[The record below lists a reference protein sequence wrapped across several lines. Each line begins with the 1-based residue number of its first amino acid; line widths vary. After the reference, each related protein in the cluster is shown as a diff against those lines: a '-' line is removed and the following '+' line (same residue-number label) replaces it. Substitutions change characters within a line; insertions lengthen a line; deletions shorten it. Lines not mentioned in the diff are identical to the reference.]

1 MRKIATL
8 ALAAAL
14 SITALA
20 PAAMAHSDRAKK
32 DFAPVTRVHGHDRH
46 GEHHEGR
53 GKGHD
58 KNHHRHEETVADEPT
73 VVDPVVPSADVCVPT
88 SMFDQTCLP

>member
-1 MRKIATL
+1 MRKIAAL

-32 DFAPVTRVHGHDRH
+32 DFAPVTRVHGHAN
-46 GEHHEGR
+46 HHEGR

-58 KNHHRHEETVADEPT
+58 KNQHKHEETVADEPT
-73 VVDPVVPSADVCVPT
+73 VVEPVVAPVD
-88 SMFDQTCLP
+88 TCTGFLAICTP

>member
-46 GEHHEGR
+46 TSHHEGR
-53 GKGHD
+53 GKGHE
-58 KNHHRHEETVADEPT
+58 KNQHKHDETVADEPT
-73 VVDPVVPSADVCVPT
+73 VVEPVVAPVD
-88 SMFDQTCLP
+88 TCTGFMAICPLP

>member
-46 GEHHEGR
+46 TSHHEGR
-53 GKGHD
+53 GKGHE
-58 KNHHRHEETVADEPT
+58 KNQHKHDETVADEPT
-73 VVDPVVPSADVCVPT
+73 VVEPVVAPGDACVP
-88 SMFDQTCLP
+88 SMFVTCTP

>member
-46 GEHHEGR
+46 TSHHEGR

-58 KNHHRHEETVADEPT
+58 KNQHLHEEAVTEVPT
-73 VVDPVVPSADVCVPT
+73 VDETIAPPCVSLFSCP
-88 SMFDQTCLP
+88 